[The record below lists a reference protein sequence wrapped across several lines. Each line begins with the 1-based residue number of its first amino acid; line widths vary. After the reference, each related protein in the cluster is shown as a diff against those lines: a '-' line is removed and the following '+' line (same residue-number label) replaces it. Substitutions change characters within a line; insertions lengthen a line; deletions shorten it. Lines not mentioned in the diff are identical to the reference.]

1 MDEATNFYPSQTIL
15 TTTAY
20 LIKNLED
27 SSYKEVLMRSDS
39 PLRSCKVTQAI
50 RAGLIAHRSVCC
62 ESHVTWSH
70 GLTQT
75 AGVQCGYQTV

>member
-50 RAGLIAHRSVCC
+50 RAGLIAHRLVCSVCY
-62 ESHVTWSH
+62 
-70 GLTQT
+70 GT
-75 AGVQCGYQTV
+75 ATPSKIGYHPCSYTKA